1 MKLVGIRVYPLAAT
15 FARQYGGLANVPP
28 EVLAPA
34 SHFRRIPR
42 TGQYATLVKVTA
54 ANGLSGWGEGFGLPY
69 PLAAA
74 SLIENV
80 VAPAIMGQDIEEPAC
95 MLADLATYFRALGH
109 TRGPA
114 IEALAAVDIALWDLI
129 AKAAGQPLATRLG
142 GSPGPVETYVSPVAL
157 LPTPAASAAAARD
170 FVAQGYHAVK
180 LKIGRG
186 VAVDL
191 DHIAAV
197 REALGRHQL
206 MLDANCAYGVEDA
219 IALAEGL
226 RDLDIAWLEEPIP
239 PDDPAAL
246 AAVRRASPVPIA
258 AGENEFTLPAFEAL
272 AKAGA
277 VDILQPNITR
287 AGGVSGLMAIGELC
301 AREGLKLAPHGVGTS
316 VGVSAA
322 LHVCRALPA
331 AWCYEA
337 NRMPNA
343 LRDEL
348 PLVPLSLANGDLVAR
363 DAPGHGGDPDVDRL
377 AEFLLSQADAPKV
390 PA

>member
-1 MKLVGIRVYPLAAT
+1 MKLVGVDVYPLSAT
-15 FARQYGGLANVPP
+15 FERQYGGLANVPP
-28 EVLAPA
+28 EILAPA

-42 TGQYATLVKVTA
+42 TGQYATLVRVTA
-54 ANGLSGWGEGFGLPY
+54 DNGLSGWGEGFGLPY

-74 SLIENV
+74 SLVENV
-80 VAPAIMGQDIEEPAC
+80 VAPVVIGQDVGEPNA

-129 AKAAGQPLATRLG
+129 AKAAGQPLATLLG

-157 LPTPAASAAAARD
+157 LPTPDDSAAAARS
-170 FVAQGYHAVK
+170 FLAQDYHAVK

-191 DHIAAV
+191 EHIAAV
-197 REALGRHQL
+197 REALGSHQL
-206 MLDANCAYGVEDA
+206 MLDANCAYGVADA
-219 IALAEGL
+219 IALAQGL

-246 AAVRRASPVPIA
+246 ASVRRASPVPIA
-258 AGENEFTLPAFEAL
+258 AGENEFILPAFEAL

-301 AREGLKLAPHGVGTS
+301 AREGLRLAPHGVGTS

-337 NRMPNA
+337 NRLPNA

-348 PLVPLSLANGDLVAR
+348 PLVPLSLANGNLVAR
-363 DAPGHGGDPDVDRL
+363 KAPGHGGEPDVDLLEAFRL
-377 AEFLLSQADAPKV
+377 CQSPAAKV